1 MAVTYDIYLTAL
13 HGIPNTNLQAVEAG
27 IVWTSDQFGDPIC
40 SLDHIPLANIDTWNQ
55 VFEEDTGFTDFWT
68 PFVLDVV
75 FCTPDKVV
83 DNVHHIRFV
92 KNSGTINA
100 LIQFEDETNTVL
112 HSVSLTSNFVCS
124 RVNNPSPP
132 PLYGKSTQVR
142 FQLIAYVNAQNELSL
157 GFAMC
162 NGITKLARSQQPLL
176 NPYYLQCS
184 SSIDGFTEQWIT
196 DIIGDDIWSA
206 DPGGEGGESGF
217 DGDPA
222 GGDGEFFRSDIDIP
236 YTELPQLSVADTGF
250 VSLYKVDAGQMQNLA
265 NDLWDDNFFQSLAKY
280 FSDPF
285 QNLIS
290 LGLIPYDVVGTLQ
303 NIRIANYTC
312 PMAAGDKLSSTYF
325 ALDCGNVSVKEYYR
339 HFGDYETQI
348 QLFLPYCG
356 TISINPS
363 EVMEGTIGVRYI
375 FDVFSG
381 ACTAQVMCYT
391 GSAHHVLYQKEGN
404 IRTELPISGAN
415 YAEYYKGLIASIGVM
430 VGAAAFGAVGIS
442 AATTTAA
449 LAKSALVAGAGVAGG
464 LGSGLTQKPTYER
477 SGNIS
482 GTPGM
487 LGIQYPYLIFTTP
500 NYFGGKSI
508 GDKCGYV
515 SNLPCKI
522 GDQRGFLQSEVDFE
536 KLSGIEAPFEIIQ
549 KIKEAL
555 AEGVYIESIS

>member
-55 VFEEDTGFTDFWT
+55 VYNEDSGYYNSWN
-68 PFVLDVV
+68 PFVLDIV

-83 DNVHHIRFV
+83 DSVHHLRFV
-92 KNSGTINA
+92 KNSGTNDA
-100 LIQFEDETNTVL
+100 SIQFEDESNTVL
-112 HSVSLTSNFVCS
+112 HTVSLTSNFVCS
-124 RVNNPSPP
+124 KVDNYNPP
-132 PLYGKSTQVR
+132 PLYGKSSQVK
-142 FQLIAYVNAQNELSL
+142 FQLIAYVNAFNELSL

-162 NGITKLARSQQPLL
+162 NEITKLARSQQTLL

-196 DIIGDDIWSA
+196 DIIGDDIWQAES
-206 DPGGEGGESGF
+206 GGEGGETGP

-222 GGDGEFFRSDIDIP
+222 GGDGEFFRNDIDIP
-236 YTELPQLSVADTGF
+236 YAELPQLSVADTGF
-250 VSLYKVDAGQMQNLA
+250 VSLYKVDAAQLQNLA
-265 NDLWDDNFFQSLAKY
+265 DDLWDDNFFQSLAKY

-285 QNLIS
+285 QNIIS
-290 LGLIPYDVVGTLQ
+290 LGLIPHDVVGTLQ

-312 PMAAGDKLSSTYF
+312 PVAAGDKLASTYF
-325 ALDCGNVSVKEYYR
+325 ALDCGNISVKEYYR
-339 HFGDYETQI
+339 HFADYETQI

-356 TISINPS
+356 TVSINPS
-363 EVMEGTIGVRYI
+363 EVMEGTIGVRYM
-375 FDVFSG
+375 FDIFSG
-381 ACTAQVMCYT
+381 ACMAQVMCYT

-404 IRTELPISGAN
+404 IRTEMPISGAN

-430 VGAAAFGAVGIS
+430 AGAAAFGAVGIS

-449 LAKSALVAGAGVAGG
+449 LAKSTLMAGAGVAGG

-482 GTPGM
+482 GVAGL
-487 LGIQYPYLIFTTP
+487 LGTQYPYLIFTTP

-508 GDKCGYV
+508 GEKCGYV
-515 SNLPCKI
+515 SNLKCKI
-522 GDQRGFLQSEVDFE
+522 GDQRGYLQSEVDFE
-536 KLSGIEAPFEIIQ
+536 RLSTIDAPIEVLK
-549 KIKEAL
+549 KIKQSL
-555 AEGVYIESIS
+555 AEGIYIEEVN